1 MRPEA
6 ALTASTLPAVAEL
19 EAWALSSAPLQT
31 RAELVADRLRQ
42 AILAGEIPAGTPLR
56 QVEMSKRFGVST
68 TPVREAFI
76 ALRREGLLLGDPHR
90 GVVVFR
96 PSRADVQENYEIRIE
111 LESLA
116 ASKAAVHITDDDLH
130 RLDELLSR
138 MRDVAAAGD
147 METYIELNHRLHL
160 GIYAA
165 AQRPRL
171 CRLIET
177 LREASAAYI
186 RIFAAK
192 QADPTQMNEEHQ
204 AVVDALR
211 TRSAER
217 SGAAMRAHLTNNLE
231 FIVSQLR
238 PDDQD
243 A

>member
-1 MRPEA
+1 LA
-6 ALTASTLPAVAEL
+6 ASILAAVAEL
-19 EAWALSSAPLQT
+19 QAWALSSAPLQT

-42 AILAGEIPAGTPLR
+42 AILGGEIPAGTPLR

-96 PSRADVQENYEIRIE
+96 PSRADVRENYEIRIE

-116 ASKAAVHITDDDLH
+116 ASKAAAHITADDLH
-130 RLDELLSR
+130 RLNTLLTR
-138 MRDVAAAGD
+138 MRGLAEAGD
-147 METYIELNHRLHL
+147 MEAYIRLNHRLHL
-160 GIYAA
+160 GIYTA

-186 RIFAAK
+186 RLFATK

-211 TRSAER
+211 TSSGKR
-217 SGAAMRAHLTNNLE
+217 SGAAMRTHLTNNLE
-231 FIVSQLR
+231 FIVSQLQ
-238 PDDQD
+238 PDDED
-243 A
+243 V